1 MRRTAQTPAAQTP
14 AAQTLAAPTS
24 IAVTRPRAPAIAMRR
39 AAAPAAFAAL
49 LACGGALAQP
59 APGPVYLS
67 VAALEDGR
75 LRSTFVFSDAVRRGE
90 FAPVA
95 AFSVTPDARSCG
107 VNLRADPEIPEIDRA
122 APIIDPSNPETPV
135 LPAGLPPAMADAA
148 AALAEARGL
157 PLDDVARAGQ
167 QACVRRLWERIVGLR
182 R

>member
-1 MRRTAQTPAAQTP
+1 MRPPPARR
-14 AAQTLAAPTS
+14 AAAAPAS
-24 IAVTRPRAPAIAMRR
+24 GAAAAACALLR
-39 AAAPAAFAAL
+39 AAAPATSAAL
-49 LACGGALAQP
+49 LAAGAALAQP

-75 LRSTFVFSDAVRRGE
+75 LQSTFVFSDAARRGE
-90 FAPVA
+90 FAPLA
-95 AFSVTPDARSCG
+95 AFSVAPDAQSCG
-107 VNLRADPEIPEIDRA
+107 MNLRADAEIPQIDRA

-135 LPAGLPPAMADAA
+135 IPAGLPPAMADAA
-148 AALAEARGL
+148 VALAEARGL